1 MARPAKLTESQR
13 IDAFKTLP
21 GWTVT
26 PGRDA
31 IAKTFKFKDFSEAF
45 AFMTRVA
52 LKAEQMDHHP
62 EWSNVYNR
70 VEVVLTTH
78 DADGV
83 TALDVDMA
91 RAMDVFAAKT

>member
-1 MARPAKLTESQR
+1 MKKLDLSERAEPLKS
-13 IDAFKTLP
+13 LP
-21 GWTVT
+21 GWTET

-31 IAKTFKFKDFSEAF
+31 ISKTFKFKDFSEAF
-45 AFMTRVA
+45 AFMTRAA

-78 DADGV
+78 DANGLTQRDID
-83 TALDVDMA
+83 LA
-91 RAMDVFAAKT
+91 RAMDGFATKFLT